1 MIKHTKRITMRGY
14 TLAEIVVV
22 MLIIAVV
29 VGVSIK
35 ITKAKLDSV
44 ISYTYYAAYSTLR
57 SATSEMIADYDPN
70 KDAYTYQRRFLICLI

>member
-29 VGVSIK
+29 L
-35 ITKAKLDSV
+35 KLPKPS
-44 ISYTYYAAYSTLR
+44 
-57 SATSEMIADYDPN
+57 
-70 KDAYTYQRRFLICLI
+70 

>member
-44 ISYTYYAAYSTLR
+44 ISYTYYAAYSSSIFLTSISLNLVEPIFT
-57 SATSEMIADYDPN
+57 ATSRVLVA
-70 KDAYTYQRRFLICLI
+70 KSL